1 MRKLMLA
8 GALAAVLVSPA
19 FAQDASNPRDPNDP
33 YYTDASH
40 LGAQS
45 LEKEQGLDVQTS
57 PQAGTTDYDW
67 GQTTT
72 GRSNRDDDERNR
84 RAIEEE
90 RQRR

>member
-1 MRKLMLA
+1 MRKRMLA

-33 YYTDASH
+33 YNTDASH

-45 LEKEQGLDVQTS
+45 LEKEQGLDVKTS
-57 PQAGTTDYDW
+57 PQAGTADWDW
-67 GQTTT
+67 GQSTS
-72 GRSNRDDDERNR
+72 GKSSRDEEPNR
-84 RAIEEE
+84 RVIEEE